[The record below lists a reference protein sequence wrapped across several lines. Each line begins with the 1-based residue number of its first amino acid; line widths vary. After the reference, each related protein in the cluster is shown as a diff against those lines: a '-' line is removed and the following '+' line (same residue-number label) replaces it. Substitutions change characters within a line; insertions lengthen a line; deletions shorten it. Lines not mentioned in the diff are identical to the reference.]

1 MYSTNL
7 SLRYHPFFKDFFDIK
22 THLFYLKFERK
33 TPHPS
38 FTEGGR
44 LETHLKSQRI
54 KFKMSVTHLAM
65 ILSCSR
71 AQYLRLEK
79 GENRFKDEQ
88 LGALASIYG
97 EDVSI
102 YKDMQDVDN
111 LLKKIGYNEDSERAI
126 YLLQLALKTI
136 KIPSLNDPQNENL
149 SSEIRGPIFN
159 IKPISKEVQQQKL
172 AEIIDNLYSRFKQN
186 DSKMGEIREKI
197 IPMADAPNPE
207 KAKLWQQ
214 FHLLEDEQNS
224 ILNLISKLENR
235 LNLEESSS

>member
-1 MYSTNL
+1 MYSTKF

-22 THLFYLKFERK
+22 PHLYLKFERK
-33 TPHPS
+33 LYHDS
-38 FTEGGR
+38 FQKGAR

-71 AQYLRLEK
+71 PQYLRMEK

-88 LGALASIYG
+88 LEVLASIYG

-126 YLLQLALKTI
+126 YLLELA
-136 KIPSLNDPQNENL
+136 
-149 SSEIRGPIFN
+149 
-159 IKPISKEVQQQKL
+159 
-172 AEIIDNLYSRFKQN
+172 
-186 DSKMGEIREKI
+186 
-197 IPMADAPNPE
+197 
-207 KAKLWQQ
+207 
-214 FHLLEDEQNS
+214 
-224 ILNLISKLENR
+224 SKL
-235 LNLEESSS
+235 